1 VPNKNTLLSLISG
14 GRFKTSRDLPT
25 IPEMAHSYIDQIIE
39 SYGQGAGTERK
50 IVGEGLGLL
59 EMVGPKLG
67 LAALASPKKI
77 IDTWR
82 GVISKNKSVLET
94 LQESL
99 ITIKKSNLPD
109 LQKQE
114 MVQQV
119 GINAEALIRESGK
132 QRQNIKSFEKFYD
145 LMYPWSKKIT
155 KK

>member
-1 VPNKNTLLSLISG
+1 MLKKNTLLSLISG
-14 GRFKTSRDLPT
+14 GRYRTSRDLPT

-132 QRQNIKSFEKFYD
+132 QRQNIKSFEKFYN
-145 LMYPWSKKIT
+145 LMYPWSKK
-155 KK
+155 